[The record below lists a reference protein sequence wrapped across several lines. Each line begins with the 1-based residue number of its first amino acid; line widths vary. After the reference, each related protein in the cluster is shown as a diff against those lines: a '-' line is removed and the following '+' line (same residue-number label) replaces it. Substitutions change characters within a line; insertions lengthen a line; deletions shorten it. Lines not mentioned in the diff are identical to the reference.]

1 MKTAL
6 IASLV
11 CVLCACTSIDELKS
25 TKTYT
30 PKTQREGT
38 VNVAPRATGIN
49 RNVIGKTTLLAIPV
63 GNIKAQ
69 GDTSAN
75 IMKSITQALS
85 AAGYNNNQTA
95 SYTSENAAYI
105 RAHVE
110 SIDIGNFLFSTWGTI
125 ILQLRLETRDGEV
138 LWQRR
143 VRSSVNAI
151 NNYERTASVAMNR
164 LVKDLAKKFVSED
177 FYVAT
182 RRVKRHNDFLN
193 DVPPQLSVD

>member
-11 CVLCACTSIDELKS
+11 CFLCACASIDELKS

-30 PKTQREGT
+30 PKKQREGT
-38 VNVAPRATGIN
+38 INVAPLATGIKN
-49 RNVIGKTTLLAIPV
+49 SLIGKTTVIFIPV
-63 GNIKAQ
+63 GNIRAQ

-75 IMKSITQALS
+75 IMKSVSLALT
-85 AAGYNNNQTA
+85 AAGYNNNETA
-95 SYTSENAAYI
+95 SYTSENASYI

-110 SIDIGNFLFSTWGTI
+110 SIELGNFLFSTWGTI

-138 LWQRR
+138 LWERR
-143 VRSSVNAI
+143 IRSSVNAI
-151 NNYERTASVAMNR
+151 NNYERTASVTMNR

-177 FYVAT
+177 FYIAT
-182 RRVKRHNDFLN
+182 QRVKRHNDFLN
-193 DVPPQLSVD
+193 DASSQAKAD